1 MKKFPL
7 IAVIM
12 AIGSTF
18 TATASPNIEKKDY
31 PAAFADVGYTATT
44 LYVNAVDPVLISN
57 YSETIV
63 DVVALMPVSTSYSK
77 KKFVSH
83 NSRLNRQRLLFYG
96 SSAKQK
102 EDKQEK
108 DTAISLKLYSGD
120 DIEKP
125 AWQIIASLTKL
136 EA

>member
-1 MKKFPL
+1 
-7 IAVIM
+7 M

-63 DVVALMPVSTSYSK
+63 DVVALMPVKNSSINYSYARTP
-77 KKFVSH
+77 FH
-83 NSRLNRQRLLFYG
+83 
-96 SSAKQK
+96 
-102 EDKQEK
+102 
-108 DTAISLKLYSGD
+108 
-120 DIEKP
+120 
-125 AWQIIASLTKL
+125 
-136 EA
+136 

>member
-1 MKKFPL
+1 MKKILF
-7 IAVIM
+7 IAAIM
-12 AIGSTF
+12 AIGSMTV
-18 TATASPNIEKKDY
+18 TASPKIEKKDY

-44 LYVNAVDPVLISN
+44 LYVNAIDPVLISDH
-57 YSETIV
+57 SETPV

-102 EDKQEK
+102 EDKQEE
-108 DTAISLKLYSGD
+108 DTAISLKLYSG
-120 DIEKP
+120 IEKP

-136 EA
+136 DA